1 MTAETTIAPG
11 QIDAPAALGARA
23 KAGAPPWLRGLGG
36 LIGFALLLEIA
47 PRIGLVSPHYLPPFS
62 EIMVAL
68 FHELMSANFWKAL
81 ADTMRAWALG
91 LVISLVAGTVIGIV
105 IGSSSLLRT
114 LTYSTIE
121 FLRPIPSVA
130 LIPLAVLL
138 FGTQLQSTLILVVYA
153 AFWQVLIQVLYGVQD
168 VDPVARETARSYRLG
183 PWAQIRYL
191 VWPTMLPYLMTGV
204 RLAAAVALILAI
216 TSEIAID
223 TEGLGRE
230 ISQTESGGAVAI
242 MYAYVIVTG
251 IIGVIVNLGAR
262 ALERRV
268 LSWHPSIRLDTAE
281 AAR

>member
-1 MTAETTIAPG
+1 MTADTTP
-11 QIDAPAALGARA
+11 APAT
-23 KAGAPPWLRGLGG
+23 AGAFNPPSWLRGLAG
-36 LIGFALLLEIA
+36 LIGFALLLEIV

-68 FHELMSANFWKAL
+68 FRELMSATFWTAF

-91 LVISLVAGTVIGIV
+91 LVISLAAGTVIGIV

-138 FGTQLQSTLILVVYA
+138 FGTRLESTLILVVYA
-153 AFWQVLIQVLYGVQD
+153 AFWQVLIQVLYGVHD
-168 VDPVARETARSYRLG
+168 VDPVARETARSYGLG
-183 PWAQIRYL
+183 TWAQVRYL
-191 VWPTMLPYLMTGV
+191 IWPTMLPYLMTGV

-230 ISQTESGGAVAI
+230 ISQTEAGGAVAI

-251 IIGVIVNLGAR
+251 IVGVIVNLGAR

-268 LSWHPSIRLDTAE
+268 LFWHPSMRLD
-281 AAR
+281 AAGASR